1 MSSFS
6 LTSFRL
12 SFEASVEN
20 FDFRLQYNIPI
31 KQFFVS
37 SVSKLYVPY
46 DFSIYRRNNCGRYK
60 RLVTDN
66 YYSLKILFGKTTG
79 LSTSLT
85 PTVAIPKK
93 KLSMTMP
100 SRVASETF
108 PTNRE

>member
-6 LTSFRL
+6 LTSLDCRSKLLLRIF
-12 SFEASVEN
+12 V
-20 FDFRLQYNIPI
+20 FRLQYNISI
-31 KQFFVS
+31 KQFLVP
-37 SVSKLYVPY
+37 SVSKLYVAY
-46 DFSIYRRNNCGRYK
+46 DFSIYRRNNRGRYK
-60 RLVTDN
+60 CLVTDN

-93 KLSMTMP
+93 KLSITIL